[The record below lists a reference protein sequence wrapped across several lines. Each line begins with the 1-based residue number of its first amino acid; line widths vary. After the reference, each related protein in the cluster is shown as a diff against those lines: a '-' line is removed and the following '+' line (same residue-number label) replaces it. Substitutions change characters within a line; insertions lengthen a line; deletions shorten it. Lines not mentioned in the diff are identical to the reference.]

1 MGEAKIFWWVPR
13 SSLFI
18 YPTGHWSINI
28 FSIDGC
34 YRHVQA
40 QKRMAQH
47 SARQNIQNISVQG
60 QEAWD
65 MRPFLMSVGQ
75 GTQYTLFLLDFW
87 FCDSLQN
94 TLLFSALQFSDNRNP
109 CSSLLPERCH
119 KNLPMQTLK
128 VTEEQSQTS
137 LSYKAKAPKKVGSV
151 K

>member
-34 YRHVQA
+34 YRHVRA
-40 QKRMAQH
+40 QRRMAQH

-87 FCDSLQN
+87 FCDSLQQN

-109 CSSLLPERCH
+109 CSSALCYQ
-119 KNLPMQTLK
+119 KD
-128 VTEEQSQTS
+128 VTKISPCKLWKSQRNR
-137 LSYKAKAPKKVGSV
+137 AKLHFPIKQKLQNR
-151 K
+151 